1 MIDQPSCYDAHMSS
15 QRPAGESTPQVPSLF
30 DPFLVEFL
38 RALQTL
44 PDGFS
49 TQSSLKPL
57 AGTLQQDPAF
67 IEALFTCARRRSL
80 IEAYYPP
87 GRRSAFRWRV
97 SRRGEHFMNAHIAAI
112 K

>member
-1 MIDQPSCYDAHMSS
+1 MSS